1 MAVSFNLRAIERADL
16 PADHQ
21 LDRGVTEELPDIE
34 EIDGTSLLSFRENLV
49 AAELTSPFAVP
60 VERKSE
66 EIADLLMDEEDPLFD
81 SPLFAADEDREDE
94 MDEKYSDAPEELA
107 MAMSDDDFIEYFLGQ
122 NNVTVGYRWTS
133 VREGQLVGALL
144 QKRVRTQAT
153 VMIQKIKAY
162 LSVRA
167 AAIADDIV

>member
-1 MAVSFNLRAIERADL
+1 MVVSFNLRAIERSEL
-16 PADHQ
+16 PADHR

-34 EIDGTSLLSFRENLV
+34 EIDGTPLLSFRENLV
-49 AAELTSPFAVP
+49 AAELTSPPSVP
-60 VERKSE
+60 VEEQAE
-66 EIADLLMDEEDPLFD
+66 EIADLLMEEEEPLVGSDF
-81 SPLFAADEDREDE
+81 FAADEDREDE
-94 MDEKYSDAPEELA
+94 MDEKYAPEEPA
-107 MAMSDDDFIEYFLGQ
+107 AAMSDDDFIDYFLGQ

-144 QKRVRTQAT
+144 EKRVRTQAT

-167 AAIADDIV
+167 AAIADVGV